1 MNCSKYFAH
10 AALAVALLVPAI
22 GFAEEIEDYRP
33 IYKQLLSERAPAVVT
48 VKFVISVTSSGNEQ
62 RLEDRAQA
70 IVVSA
75 DGLLLLPDRAVS
87 FDFGQMSDQRPT
99 GASMVTKS
107 SEFRVR
113 LGDTD
118 DWQPADLVTRDA
130 ELGLAWLRVRN
141 PPKDLVFVD
150 LAKAGKI
157 EPGLVFH
164 TLLRSGDDWGAVPVW
179 RPGLVLGEMRTPRH
193 LFLVDGLPGLA
204 FDSEAKPIGFVDI
217 NLDVVK
223 NARGGGMGLDP
234 GFNLQLTPIDKIAQ
248 ATAQAAKL
256 PVLVGK

>member
-1 MNCSKYFAH
+1 MTSRR
-10 AALAVALLVPAI
+10 LAPLALLCALLAPVA
-22 GFAEEIEDYRP
+22 GAAEEIEDYRP

-48 VKFVISVTSSGNEQ
+48 VKFVISVTASGNEQ
-62 RLEDRAQA
+62 RVEDRAQA
-70 IVVSA
+70 IVVSP
-75 DGLLLLPDRAVS
+75 DGLLLVQDRAVS
-87 FDFGQMSDQRPT
+87 FDFSQMSGQRST

-113 LGDTD
+113 LGEAD

-141 PPKDLVFVD
+141 PPANLVYVD
-150 LAKAGKI
+150 LANAGKV

-204 FDSEAKPIGFVDI
+204 FDSEARPVGYVDV
-217 NLDVVK
+217 NLEVIK
-223 NARGGGMGLDP
+223 NAKGSSMGLDP
-234 GFNLQLTPIDKIAQ
+234 GFSMQLTPIDKIAQ

-256 PVLVGK
+256 PVVAGK